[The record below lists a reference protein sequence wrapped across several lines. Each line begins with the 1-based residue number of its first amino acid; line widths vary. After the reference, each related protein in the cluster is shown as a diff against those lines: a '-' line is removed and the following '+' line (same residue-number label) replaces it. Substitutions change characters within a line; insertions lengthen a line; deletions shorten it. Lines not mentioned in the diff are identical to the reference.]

1 MVLEAETWKQ
11 ELKTRAGHLWAG
23 KMFATLGAIAV
34 FFYAYFW
41 VMRHP
46 LSGMTVMPVIW
57 IDDLVA
63 FSPASFVV
71 YVSLWVYVGLG
82 PQVAKDAR
90 DLAAWGAVAFAMAVV
105 GLGIFLALPTRVPD
119 FGVDWSRYP
128 LLAFLKRVDVSGN
141 ACPSLHVAFAVFT
154 AVVLHA
160 QLTAIRAPRIF
171 LAGNSLWCLAI
182 VYSTMA
188 TRQHVALDVVAGSI
202 LAAAASIAYVAV
214 SARGAMT
221 RGS

>member
-119 FGVDWSRYP
+119 FGVDWSRWQDRWDARQAMFVDGERRFDA
-128 LLAFLKRVDVSGN
+128 LLDLLGVM
-141 ACPSLHVAFAVFT
+141 
-154 AVVLHA
+154 
-160 QLTAIRAPRIF
+160 AP
-171 LAGNSLWCLAI
+171 
-182 VYSTMA
+182 V
-188 TRQHVALDVVAGSI
+188 
-202 LAAAASIAYVAV
+202 IA
-214 SARGAMT
+214 
-221 RGS
+221 